1 MKQYLPIFFL
11 LSTISLSG
19 QSILETK
26 LNGGEKGKSLISV
39 LIEIEK
45 SQPVR
50 FYFLPTWLE
59 GVVFDQDYKGQ
70 FLRLALDNLLLGT
83 DLNYLEM
90 DAHAIVFVKDP
101 TMAIQRINSIN
112 TAVKERKKIE
122 KVILGSLETGR
133 RNGKIQIGGQIRDA
147 KSNEPLVG
155 ASVYVSDLKL
165 GVITDSDGNY
175 SLSLPTGEHV
185 ITMNYVNYEER
196 VIDLAAYKDGEINMV
211 LEEAPRMLEEIMVM
225 DRAAREVTTSR
236 IGQTQFTMKE
246 IKRQPAFMGEVDLI
260 KQIQVQPGV
269 TTAGEAASGFNV
281 RGGGAD
287 QNLILYDGM
296 PVFNSSHVFG
306 FFSAFN
312 AEAIRDVSFYRGG
325 IPAEFGGR
333 VSSVLDITS
342 REGDYEKWTGSG
354 GLGIISSNLLVSGPI
369 KKNKSSVSLSFRTT
383 YSDWLVNSIR
393 TNYVDLTNSSV
404 SFYDGAAKITHKF
417 SNRTKITFSGYAS
430 HDQFRLQ
437 GDTTY
442 QWDNL
447 LGSVRLDH
455 SFSSQLSSTFTIGSG
470 TYGYEVNDRDE
481 RTGFNLFYK
490 ITYPSLKADFN
501 YQHGIHKISFGA
513 QSIYYLF
520 NPGTLNP
527 GSPNSNIIP
536 VQMDE
541 QKSLENAL
549 YLGDGVTIKE
559 KYYIEGGVRFS
570 MFTAYGPAKV
580 NIYEDGLP
588 KSSATQIDMI
598 EYGNGEKI
606 KTFTGLEPR
615 LSLRYTINPNSS
627 IKAGYNR
634 IYQYL
639 HLVSNTTAITPVDIW
654 QPSNFYFKPQAAD
667 QVSIGYFKNFK
678 EKTYEAFVEVYHKA
692 INNILDFKDGA
703 DLILNDQLE
712 TDLLQGKGEAYGV
725 ETSIAKNL
733 GRLTGSINYTYSR
746 SLRTINGPYPEER
759 INNGSTY
766 ASNFDQPHIINLV
779 WKYNISRRYFFTGNF
794 TYHSGRPVTTPLS
807 GFLVDNIKVASFSER
822 NQYRIPDYH
831 RLDIA
836 FVLEGNHK
844 RKKFWDG
851 TWTLSFYNLYARRN
865 PYTVFFEDDGNG
877 FLRPYQLSIIGTIVP
892 SLSYSFKF

>member
-1 MKQYLPIFFL
+1 L
-11 LSTISLSG
+11 TT
-19 QSILETK
+19 ILED
-26 LNGGEKGKSLISV
+26 
-39 LIEIEK
+39 IEK
-45 SQPVR
+45 REAVR
-50 FYFLPTWLE
+50 FYYLPVWLE
-59 GVVFDQDYKGQ
+59 GLVVDRDYKGES
-70 FLRLALDNLLLGT
+70 LRIALDNFFLGT
-83 DLNYLEM
+83 DLNYMEM
-90 DAHAIVFVKDP
+90 DEHAIVFVKDP

-112 TAVKERKKIE
+112 LAVKERKKIE
-122 KVILGSLETGR
+122 KVTLGSKEGGGIR
-133 RNGKIQIGGQIRDA
+133 AAKIQIQGQIKDA
-147 KSNEPLVG
+147 KNNEPLTG
-155 ASVYVSDLKL
+155 TSVYVSDLQI
-165 GVITDSDGNY
+165 GVTTDKDGKF
-175 SLSLPTGEHV
+175 SLSIPAGEHV
-185 ITMNYVNYEER
+185 LTVNYINYEER
-196 VIDLAAYKDGEINMV
+196 VIDLAAYKDGEVNLV
-211 LEEAPRMLEEIMVM
+211 LEEAPRMLEEIVVM

-246 IKRQPAFMGEVDLI
+246 IKRQPSFMGEVDLI

-281 RGGGAD
+281 RGGSVD

-306 FFSAFN
+306 FFSSFN

-325 IPAEFGGR
+325 ISAEYGGR

-354 GLGIISSNLLVSGPI
+354 GIGIISSNFLVSGPI
-369 KKNKSSVSLSFRTT
+369 EKNKSSVSVSFRTT

-404 SFYDGAAKITHKF
+404 TFYDGAAKVTHRF
-417 SNRTKITFSGYAS
+417 SNRTKLTLSGYTS

-442 QWDNL
+442 QWDNM
-447 LGSVRLDH
+447 LGSLRLDH
-455 SFSSQLSSTFTIGSG
+455 AFSSKLSSTFTLGSG
-470 TYGYEVNDRDE
+470 TYGYEVNDRDA
-481 RTGFNLFYK
+481 RTGFNLLYK
-490 ITYPSLKADFN
+490 ITYPSLKADFS
-501 YQHGIHKISFGA
+501 YQQGIHKISFGA

-520 NPGTLNP
+520 NPGTLEP
-527 GSPNSNIIP
+527 GSPDSNIVPI
-536 VQMDE
+536 QMDK
-541 QKSLENAL
+541 QNSLESAL
-549 YLGDGVTIKE
+549 YLSDGITLNE
-559 KYYIEGGVRFS
+559 KTFVEGGIRFS
-570 MFTAYGPAKV
+570 MFTSYGPAKV
-580 NIYEDGLP
+580 NIYEEGVP
-588 KSSATQIDMI
+588 KSPTTQIDLI
-598 EYGNGEKI
+598 EYGAGEKI
-606 KTFTGLEPR
+606 KSYSGLEPR
-615 LSLRYTINPNSS
+615 FSFRYNVTPSSS

-654 QPSNFYFKPQAAD
+654 QPSNFYFKPQVAD
-667 QVSIGYFKNFK
+667 QVSIGYFKNLK
-678 EKTYEAFVEVYHKA
+678 EKMYETFVEVYYKK
-692 INNILDFKDGA
+692 IDNIIDFKDGA
-703 DLILNDQLE
+703 SLILNDHLE

-725 ETSIAKNL
+725 ETSIAKTQ

-746 SLRTINGPYPEER
+746 SLRTINGPYEEEK
-759 INNGSTY
+759 INKGNTY
-766 ASNFDQPHIINLV
+766 ASNFDQPHIINV
-779 WKYNISRRYFFTGNF
+779 NWKYNISRRYFFTGNF

-851 TWTLSFYNLYARRN
+851 TWTLSFYNLYARKN
-865 PYTVFFEDDGNG
+865 PYTVFFKDDGNG